1 MRHHEL
7 DQAFADLFLA
17 FVRDCFPGGSIR
29 GVPEE
34 ELRRRLAGWLKQS
47 KDPAVLKVRDEV
59 RFNTAR
65 GLSAR
70 DMVADH
76 DAN

>member
-1 MRHHEL
+1 MTHEQL

-34 ELRRRLAGWLKQS
+34 EIRQRLAAWLKQS
-47 KDPAVLKVRDEV
+47 RDPAVLNVRDEV

-70 DMVADH
+70 DMVADQ